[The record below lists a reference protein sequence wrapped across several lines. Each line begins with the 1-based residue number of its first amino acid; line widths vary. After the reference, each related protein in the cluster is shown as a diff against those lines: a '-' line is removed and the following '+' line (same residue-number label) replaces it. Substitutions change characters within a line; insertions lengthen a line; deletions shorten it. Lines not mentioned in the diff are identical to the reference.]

1 MYQLFTPPWISTSRI
16 GCRVDV
22 VVPSRRTSQTRKTGR
37 APCQY
42 WPRATFARSML
53 FRLSSQ

>member
-16 GCRVDV
+16 GCRVEV
-22 VVPSRRTSQTRKTGR
+22 VVPSRSTSHSRNTGR

-42 WPRATFARSML
+42 CPKATFARSML